1 MMKRIF
7 TMIEFLIVIAI
18 IAILISILLPAL
30 RKARNNAHELACKSN
45 LKTIGSASAM
55 YSSDYDDWIVYIN
68 DRSWSAS
75 WKATD
80 FWTGKLSM
88 YGAKHGKNAT
98 ECLNPARPSVFRC
111 PAYPD
116 WRSQEDASNA
126 GYYLSTSSHYAA
138 NVFLCGKTP
147 TAAIQNYAHRN
158 IDLRAPTRVI
168 FAGDSLLTID
178 SLQGTYSFYYRHG
191 SGDPRP
197 KTSATV
203 NNDYTSMIAG
213 RANTLYA
220 DGHIASRSFQPDQ
233 NRWHPLANEGFYGD
247 TYTARGSRIQ

>member
-1 MMKRIF
+1 MMKRIL
-7 TMIEFLIVIAI
+7 TMIELLIVIAI

-98 ECLNPARPSVFRC
+98 ECLNPAPSLRLPLSRLSGLEKSGRCVECRLLSLHLLPLRGKRLSLRQNADCGHSELRP
-111 PAYPD
+111 
-116 WRSQEDASNA
+116 QE
-126 GYYLSTSSHYAA
+126 Y
-138 NVFLCGKTP
+138 
-147 TAAIQNYAHRN
+147 
-158 IDLRAPTRVI
+158 
-168 FAGDSLLTID
+168 
-178 SLQGTYSFYYRHG
+178 
-191 SGDPRP
+191 
-197 KTSATV
+197 
-203 NNDYTSMIAG
+203 
-213 RANTLYA
+213 
-220 DGHIASRSFQPDQ
+220 
-233 NRWHPLANEGFYGD
+233 
-247 TYTARGSRIQ
+247 